1 MSMWTK
7 LLTPGVLTIV
17 RVGCATSGGESG
29 ITKEQAGMV
38 IGGVLGGYL
47 ARDIG
52 GGKEEETAAII
63 VGTLAGAAIGGAIG
77 RSMDDVDKLKTGTTL
92 ETVRTGVSSQWI
104 NPDNGN
110 RYAVTPTQTMI
121 TQTGP
126 CRNFTINATIGGT
139 DQMVSGVACR
149 QNDGSWLIQ

>member
-1 MSMWTK
+1 MA
-7 LLTPGVLTIV
+7 L
-17 RVGCATSGGESG
+17 VGCATSGGQSG
-29 ITKEQAGMV
+29 ISKEQAGMV

-63 VGTLAGAAIGGAIG
+63 IGTLAGAAIGGAIG
-77 RSMDDVDKLKTGTTL
+77 RSMDDVDRLKTGTTL
-92 ETVRTGVSSQWI
+92 ETVRTGVSSQWV

-110 RYAVTPTQTMI
+110 QFTVTPTQTMI

-126 CRNFTINATIGGT
+126 CRNFTINAAIDGT
-139 DQMVSGVACR
+139 DQAVSGVACR